1 MITHLRSNL
10 LTRSN
15 ETPEKPAEIEQGASR
30 GQVLIMFALFLTV
43 MMGILGLAVDLGYAF
58 SQRRTVQNAADLAA
72 VAGTRTVIRYKA
84 GDSTAALTDVQN
96 LVSANHMNNT
106 VTELESC
113 SYLDQSAVEVGD
125 CSLTVPANAT
135 GVYVSVSETH
145 PTFFIKVVPGA
156 PAFVTT
162 RADASAQ
169 TERLDLA
176 GMDAPFVL
184 CGYDTKY
191 ANRDVSP
198 AEIDEMDILLSDYV
212 VNPDALGKEFR
223 LSGSSKN
230 DVSRSACNV
239 PATDAYMNSW
249 RGLSDKVAN
258 EGKRIVLPPG
268 TNYAEWWNPKI
279 GSPSTNVSTLINK
292 VSGIEGCVE
301 LTNPKTISSDNPSD
315 ECVMLLPIATHY
327 ESSVRR
333 FKVTKVMAFRV
344 RKDTSNSSTY
354 WGTLLDDYLVYGASV
369 PRGIDLAPWCRDCG
383 SVVVIRL
390 DE

>member
-1 MITHLRSNL
+1 MITRLRELAGSRSNQIQ
-10 LTRSN
+10 TKPD
-15 ETPEKPAEIEQGASR
+15 ETEQGASR

-113 SYLDQSAVEVGD
+113 SYLDQNAVEVGD

-230 DVSRSACNV
+230 DISRSACNV
-239 PATDAYMNSW
+239 SATDTYMNSW
-249 RGLSDKVAN
+249 RGLADKVAN
-258 EGKRIVLPPG
+258 EGKRIVLPG
-268 TNYAEWWNPKI
+268 NSTANWWNPKI
-279 GSPSTNVSTLINK
+279 GSPATNVSTLINK

-301 LTNPKTISSDNPSD
+301 LTNPKNIGTDNPSN
-315 ECVMLLPIATHY
+315 ECVMLLPVASNY
-327 ESSVRR
+327 DSSVRR

-344 RKDTSNSSTY
+344 RKDTTNSSTF